1 MGSFF
6 PLKNPLDRPISSLM
20 RLHEFRRA
28 GHMPSLI
35 AALLHF
41 DVSFAIWVVLGA
53 LGAYIAEDL
62 GLNAAQKGVVVA
74 IPLLSAAVCRVTF
87 GVLADRFGPRR
98 VGTISMSIAVLPL
111 LWAWLG
117 ATGITQLYGVGV
129 LLGVAGASF
138 AISLPLASR
147 WYPAEYQG
155 LAMGIAGAGNS
166 GTVACA
172 LVAPRLAE
180 HLGWHTTMGLA
191 IIPALLVL
199 CAFRLLAK
207 EPPAPAQ
214 RLTLGA
220 FAAMLRESDAWKLCG
235 LYAVTFGGFVGLSS
249 FLPIF
254 FHDQYGLSKVD
265 AASLAAI
272 GGACGSFV
280 RPFGGHLAD
289 RFGGTR
295 VLTFVYGLAA
305 PLLLFL
311 SGMPSIALAAV
322 GFPLVMGAL
331 GLGNGAVFQLV
342 GLRFRA
348 RIGVVTGLVG
358 AAGGLGGF
366 LLPIAFGSLH
376 DRFGGYGAGLT
387 AAATVVVVALV
398 GVAVL
403 RPAWRRGWA
412 ALVEAP
418 I

>member
-1 MGSFF
+1 
-6 PLKNPLDRPISSLM
+6 M
-20 RLHEFRRA
+20 RMNEFRRA
-28 GHMPSLI
+28 GHTPSLI

-41 DVSFAIWVVLGA
+41 DVSFAIWVILGA

-62 GLNAAQKGVVVA
+62 GLDAAQKGVLVA

-87 GVLADRFGPRR
+87 GILADRFGPRR
-98 VGTISMSIAVLPL
+98 IGTISMCIALTPL
-111 LWAWLG
+111 VWGWLG
-117 ATGITQLYGVGV
+117 GTSMNEMLGVGA

-147 WYPAEYQG
+147 WYPPQHQG

-180 HLGWHTTMGLA
+180 HVGWHGVMGLA
-191 IIPALLVL
+191 ILPALLVL
-199 CAFRLLAK
+199 VAFRALAK
-207 EPPAPAQ
+207 EPPAPAS
-214 RLTLGA
+214 RLTVNAFLEMLGEGDTW
-220 FAAMLRESDAWKLCG
+220 RLCG

-272 GGACGSFV
+272 GGAAGSFV

-311 SGMPSIALAAV
+311 SGIPSLTAAAI
-322 GFPLVMGAL
+322 GFPVVMGAL
-331 GLGNGAVFQLV
+331 GLGNGATFQLV

-348 RIGVVTGLVG
+348 RIAVVTGLVG

-366 LLPIAFGSLH
+366 LLPIALGSLH

-387 AAATVVVVALV
+387 LAACVVAV
-398 GVAVL
+398 AFMGVALL
-403 RPAWRRGWA
+403 RVVWRRGWGSTA
-412 ALVEAP
+412 EAP
-418 I
+418 V